1 MRTYKLQ
8 HKFSNYF
15 GNYNSSSKSGMSSI
29 HACPVFNLPSPLHI
43 SIIFHQVPD
52 ISRKMPKDSK
62 GLENHLFNLLP
73 TSQNQSKSPK
83 IATLGDTQP
92 SPAIPSHRQ
101 PPQQQIVG
109 WPAPDRPDLHAPR
122 GPRPRAPVPS
132 YCRDAPPRAPDAI
145 CWCCDGVLMRFKGLV
160 WRKNEKNE
168 NPYTCTIYPFR
179 LGGRCRTRLLGSIK
193 WWDFENLCEM
203 DRFLGIWA
211 LTKSIYRVLAPTIGS
226 KIPHHF
232 VR

>member
-1 MRTYKLQ
+1 
-8 HKFSNYF
+8 
-15 GNYNSSSKSGMSSI
+15 MSSI

-62 GLENHLFNLLP
+62 GLEIHLFNLLP

-92 SPAIPSHRQ
+92 SPAIPNHRQ

-122 GPRPRAPVPS
+122 GPRLRAPVPS
-132 YCRDAPPRAPDAI
+132 YCRDAAPRAPDAI

-160 WRKNEKNE
+160 WQKNEKNE
-168 NPYTCTIYPFR
+168 NPYTSR
-179 LGGRCRTRLLGSIK
+179 RKGNRAS
-193 WWDFENLCEM
+193 
-203 DRFLGIWA
+203 
-211 LTKSIYRVLAPTIGS
+211 VLIGCFQES
-226 KIPHHF
+226 HNHL
-232 VR
+232 